1 MRIHLIRGVLFW
13 QLAYPLRSRPTFF
26 VWLRILENVDEV
38 TTDFFVQVGGHVAVA
53 PGRAYD
59 SLASMV
65 GSSSL
70 PVPSMVDEEER
81 TKLSIKQKAAE
92 LSKKTRS
99 SFRRKNTVNS
109 SGRQRRLLIPRERP
123 KTVKGEEKTPNDDND
138 NEDHDEG
145 GF

>member
-1 MRIHLIRGVLFW
+1 M
-13 QLAYPLRSRPTFF
+13 
-26 VWLRILENVDEV
+26 DEV
-38 TTDFFVQVGGHVAVA
+38 TTDFFVQVGGHAAVA

-99 SFRRKNTVNS
+99 SFRWKNTVNS
-109 SGRQRRLLIPRERP
+109 SGRQRRLLIPRERL